1 MYIDSVDN
9 DCKVEDN
16 TIGNNDEYGIV
27 LHSANYNYLWN
38 NTLYSNDL
46 KDLQIETQS
55 SSNFAIGTTFSS
67 IGVDGSSDLTIRE
80 YFVLDVNDASGNN
93 MSGIDIKVME
103 DDTLKYASSY
113 FGGGDPKTDSY
124 GTVETFLIDYV
135 IYDRESTPTTIP
147 TNVSVRSHD
156 WVEILSLIHI

>member
-1 MYIDSVDN
+1 MVDNDGHGIKTLGGDYQKIISNHLLRNTNSGLYIDSVDN

-46 KDLQIETQS
+46 KDLQVETQS

-113 FGGGDPKTDSY
+113 FGGGDPKTCLLYTSPSPRDS
-124 GTVETFLIDYV
+124 
-135 IYDRESTPTTIP
+135 
-147 TNVSVRSHD
+147 
-156 WVEILSLIHI
+156 